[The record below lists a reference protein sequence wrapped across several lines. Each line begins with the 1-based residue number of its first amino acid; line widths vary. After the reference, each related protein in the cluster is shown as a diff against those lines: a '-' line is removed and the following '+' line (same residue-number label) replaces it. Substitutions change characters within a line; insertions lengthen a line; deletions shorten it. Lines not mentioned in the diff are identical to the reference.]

1 MLKLIRRLRYLLRL
15 DDAAA
20 ELREE
25 LEFHRVEHQRH
36 LEQTGTPGSTAADAS
51 RRALGN
57 TALACEDARAVWI
70 WPWLENLRRDV
81 VYAFRM
87 LVQRPAFTFA
97 IILVVGLGIGAT
109 TGVFGLLDALVLK
122 SLPVREPERLVFL
135 ENPSFSYPV
144 FSEVRSRG
152 SRVFSSIF
160 AWNIDRLSV
169 QWAGALEPTDVLLA
183 SGDFYSTLG
192 VQAALGRTF
201 DAADNRIGGGPQ
213 GLVAVISDACWRRR
227 FASDPGVI
235 GRQLRIERR
244 SFTIVGVTPAGF
256 FGVAVGLSPE
266 MTVPL
271 TTVQDEETLRQPF
284 ASWLHVMGRLHDG
297 VPLAQANAEF
307 APMWRGILEA
317 TTSAGMPAERRATFL
332 GRQTSLVAA
341 RTGYSRVRNQFQRP
355 LWIESRRRNQSD
367 RRR

>member
-70 WPWLENLRRDV
+70 WPWLEKLRRDV

-97 IILVVGLGIGAT
+97 IILVVGLGIGST
-109 TGVFGLLDALVLK
+109 TGVFALLDALVLK